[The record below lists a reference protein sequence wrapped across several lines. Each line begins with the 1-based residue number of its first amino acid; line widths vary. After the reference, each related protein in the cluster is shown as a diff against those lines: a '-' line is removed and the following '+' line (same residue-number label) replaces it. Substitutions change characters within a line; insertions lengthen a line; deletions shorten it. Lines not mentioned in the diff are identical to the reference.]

1 MFFFFFFTQ
10 PELSNEKTTEI
21 QMKNIMYLP
30 QSGDGIYEELA
41 EIFSKEKRFNDGFNE
56 ASAIVKAL
64 CAVPDYPFDLNVL
77 VKKTRYQIV
86 SLPLLWVLLKLQ
98 PDIEEMKKY
107 IRDLEYTL
115 SGVPKAATYL
125 KRCEESI
132 DDWITKRWD
141 AQKKWLSSPTTVG
154 SSLLLQMPEI
164 IEKQQDLLERIT
176 LLEKDNAEKV
186 LQLKQCDKDKKRL
199 NILFSV
205 AEKKLAENEKKM
217 ASKEFRD
224 EVGKEY
230 LLRMFKGY
238 LKNAKKWSQRKRDK
252 EYDGLEHLLK
262 LEGLPQDVKDMIEAL
277 AEDKGDERIVNVHG
291 PYNDI
296 HDNGNVDIK

>member
-1 MFFFFFFTQ
+1 
-10 PELSNEKTTEI
+10 
-21 QMKNIMYLP
+21 MKNIMYIP

-86 SLPLLWVLLKLQ
+86 SLPLLWVLLKFQ

-132 DDWITKRWD
+132 HDWITKRWD

-199 NILFSV
+199 NISFSV
-205 AEKKLAENEKKM
+205 AEKTLAENEKKM

-230 LLRMFKGY
+230 LLKVFKAY
-238 LKNAKKWSQRKRDK
+238 LRGSKRWGVQRREK
-252 EYDGLEHLLK
+252 EYDRLEHFLSLD
-262 LEGLPQDVKDMIEAL
+262 EVPQDVKEMIEAL
-277 AEDKGDERIVNVHG
+277 TEGNDESKTTNI
-291 PYNDI
+291 YDI
-296 HDNGNVDIK
+296 HDNKEVNTK